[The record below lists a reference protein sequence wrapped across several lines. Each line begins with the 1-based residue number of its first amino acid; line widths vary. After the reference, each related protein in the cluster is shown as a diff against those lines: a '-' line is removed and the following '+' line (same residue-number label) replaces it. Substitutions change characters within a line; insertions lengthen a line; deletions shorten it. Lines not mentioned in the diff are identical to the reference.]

1 MTTMFV
7 TVVCAPTAF
16 LPSSDPYAR
25 AAGAGAVR
33 GVMVSKKRSR
43 RLIMK
48 KLVLA
53 AVLSAFSYTAAAT
66 YACDGMKGH
75 EKSEKSD
82 TQAKKDG
89 KKDSSKTD
97 QQKS

>member
-1 MTTMFV
+1 
-7 TVVCAPTAF
+7 
-16 LPSSDPYAR
+16 
-25 AAGAGAVR
+25 
-33 GVMVSKKRSR
+33 
-43 RLIMK
+43 MK

-53 AVLSAFSYTAAAT
+53 AVLSAFSFTAAAT

-82 TQAKKDG
+82 SQASQSKKDG